1 MKHAGAQSQRVTYT
15 TQDAC
20 AVRRGSQP
28 PVLRQWARSQRR
40 PDITSPVA
48 RAAILIW
55 SRVHGI
61 VSLELTGMF
70 DHQPL
75 EARRL
80 IDLEIEGAL
89 QSLRP
94 ADANA

>member
-1 MKHAGAQSQRVTYT
+1 M
-15 TQDAC
+15 
-20 AVRRGSQP
+20 
-28 PVLRQWARSQRR
+28 
-40 PDITSPVA
+40 
-48 RAAILIW
+48 
-55 SRVHGI
+55 
-61 VSLELTGMF
+61 SLELTGMF

-94 ADANA
+94 ADSNA